1 VITLHTTRVAGVTIG
16 NRQQLIAAL
25 RGDEQVSIVPEPDN
39 ESDKNALAVRIA
51 GEHIGYVP
59 RVLAEQLAPQI
70 RGFAEGRIVELTGG
84 VPHYPTRGVVIEIQ
98 VETGEVS
105 A

>member
-16 NRQQLIAAL
+16 NRQQLIADL
-25 RGDEQVSIVPEPDN
+25 RGDESVSIVPEPDN
-39 ESDKNALAVRIA
+39 PYDSNALAVRVA

-59 RVLAEQLAPQI
+59 RMLAEQLAPQI
-70 RGFAEGRIVELTGG
+70 RGFAEGRIVELTGLKAKF
-84 VPHYPTRGVVIEIQ
+84 RGIVIEIQ
-98 VETGEVS
+98 IASGEVQ

>member
-1 VITLHTTRVAGVTIG
+1 MITLYTTRVAGVTIG

-25 RGDEQVSIVPEPDN
+25 RGDESVSIVREPDN
-39 ESDKNALAVRIA
+39 PYDSNALAVRIG

-59 RVLAEQLAPQI
+59 RGLAEQLAPQI

-84 VPHYPTRGVVIEIQ
+84 VPNFPTRGVMIEIQ
-98 VETGEVS
+98 VESDEVL